1 MATVIPRTTR
11 NLSYWARCGQ
21 PVGFSLM
28 GLVCAGFGLLVLV
41 LAGFMHWPLWG
52 ITSTTSGLTPL
63 PYTPLVPIAMG
74 FAAFAGQ
81 RLAMGVVLS
90 YIALGLLGW
99 PVLANGG
106 GLTYWQQP
114 GFSYLLALAMAS
126 GLCGHW
132 ACPPKRLKA
141 WWQPLLGVIV
151 GLCVFHIVGAVGLV
165 LQAVVGV
172 VPAAAL
178 PGWLTVLSLHTLL
191 PDLVISVLM
200 VVGIAP
206 LARLAITV
214 LL

>member
-1 MATVIPRTTR
+1 
-11 NLSYWARCGQ
+11 
-21 PVGFSLM
+21 M

-90 YIALGLLGW
+90 YIALG
-99 PVLANGG
+99 
-106 GLTYWQQP
+106 
-114 GFSYLLALAMAS
+114 S